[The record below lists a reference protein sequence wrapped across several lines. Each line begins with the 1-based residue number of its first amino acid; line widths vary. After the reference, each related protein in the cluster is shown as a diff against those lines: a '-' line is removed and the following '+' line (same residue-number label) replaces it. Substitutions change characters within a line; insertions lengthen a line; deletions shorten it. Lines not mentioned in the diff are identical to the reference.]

1 MRLLLFAASA
11 LIAQATVGWA
21 QGVPKLNFAAT
32 CNATPATGMSRQDT
46 IASCMKDETD
56 AQRALPAVWTKS
68 SRKSRANCL
77 AETTQGGLPSYV
89 ELLTCL
95 QGNLLAPN

>member
-1 MRLLLFAASA
+1 MRVVLLASCI
-11 LIAQATVGWA
+11 LVAQGMLASA

-32 CNATPATGMSRQDT
+32 CKATPATGMNRQET
-46 IASCMKDETD
+46 IDSCMNDEKD
-56 AQRALPAVWTKS
+56 AQRALPPFWAKS
-68 SRKSRANCL
+68 TAKSRANCL